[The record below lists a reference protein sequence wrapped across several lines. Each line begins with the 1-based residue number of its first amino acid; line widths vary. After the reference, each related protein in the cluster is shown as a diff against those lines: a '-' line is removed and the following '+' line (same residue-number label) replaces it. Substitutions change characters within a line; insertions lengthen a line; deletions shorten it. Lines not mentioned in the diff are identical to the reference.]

1 MTWNDPNFTSGMTL
15 TASIMTALQ
24 GNFAAIAQQDSG
36 APQITFANSTLVAS
50 AGLVTDVGCAG
61 QWHAASGF
69 VAPEVSSFGAV
80 HAASGFVAPE
90 VSSFGAVHAASGFVG
105 PGVSSLGTLVL
116 GDGPSGTPAANALYR
131 ENVPKAWV
139 NFDGAALTAGND
151 LTGVRDHFNI
161 SGITD
166 DGMGAYT
173 VYFDRNFANAD
184 YAVLVAGPTLSITAR
199 NIVNGYDTPTVGSV
213 GCHTEDSNGAALD
226 SSQFS
231 LMALGDQS

>member
-61 QWHAASGF
+61 QW
-69 VAPEVSSFGAV
+69 

-199 NIVNGYDTPTVGSV
+199 NIVNGYDSPTVGSV